1 MRHRGPNC
9 PASSPHSGPDRPPA
23 ACIQGPSACQQPAF
37 KARPAASS
45 LHSRPDR
52 PACRFKRVPERRL
65 VRPETQGPF
74 LSSPGTSDC
83 DRRSCCHRERKKK
96 PPGDSRR
103 RPPGQPHTNAAQQRA
118 AKKAVR
124 GTGGEPPRGPAGQG
138 RPARGSGVCRVFAD
152 RRLRRPG
159 PAPPG
164 ASLCQAGEARPGRDR
179 GRYTGRRLADSH
191 LASPTSMHTVGPP
204 PFPR

>member
-23 ACIQGPSACQQPAF
+23 ACIQGPTARQRPAF
-37 KARPAASS
+37 KARPPASGP
-45 LHSRPDR
+45 HSRPDR

-124 GTGGEPPRGPAGQG
+124 GTGGEPTAGTG
-138 RPARGSGVCRVFAD
+138 WTRPASPGVRC
-152 RRLRRPG
+152 LPCIRRP
-159 PAPPG
+159 PLAAPRTGTSRCEPV
-164 ASLCQAGEARPGRDR
+164 PGR
-179 GRYTGRRLADSH
+179 
-191 LASPTSMHTVGPP
+191 
-204 PFPR
+204 